1 MKRSHFSALRPICPA
16 CRAPGRA
23 APLVVAAI
31 ERSIGEGDDWQDL
44 LEGML
49 ECSAAD
55 CRREYPVLDG
65 VPLLVADLSGLLRN
79 SALHFLFRE
88 DLSPR
93 VLSALLD
100 GAGPDSELERL
111 LRYLSHYAPD
121 HFGDLDP
128 SPCPGTPTTPPIAGL
143 MQAAV
148 AAMAVPAGPAA
159 DLGCGLG
166 RGTFTL
172 ANEREGLVLGVD
184 LNLAM
189 LRVASRA
196 LREGRARYPVRR
208 VGMVYT
214 WREHPVVLPG
224 AERVDFWLAD
234 AHNLPFEDQTFGAL
248 TSLNLI
254 DCLGDPARHLTELDR
269 CLAPGGGLAL
279 CTPYDWSAQVTGAE
293 GWIGGHS
300 QRGADGGASEPRA
313 RALFGPPWM
322 PHLQL
327 KAEVHALPWQ
337 VRVHDRSTMLYAAHL
352 LVGVRAP
359 DESTENAEHS
369 VQHAQDG
376 TRSPGGAAP

>member
-1 MKRSHFSALRPICPA
+1 MKRSHFAALRPICPA

-23 APLVVAAI
+23 APLVVAAV
-31 ERSIGEGDDWQDL
+31 ERAIGEGDDWVDL
-44 LEGML
+44 IEGMI

-55 CRREYPVLDG
+55 CRREYPVIDG
-65 VPLLVADLSGLLRN
+65 VPLLVPDLSGLLQN

-121 HFGDLDP
+121 HYGDQDAA
-128 SPCPGTPTTPPIAGL
+128 PCPGTPAAAPIAGL
-143 MQAAV
+143 MGAAV
-148 AAMAVPAGPAA
+148 AAMGQGTGGPAA
-159 DLGCGLG
+159 DLGCGVG

-172 ANEREGLVLGVD
+172 ASHREGLVLGID

-214 WREHPVVLPG
+214 WRDHPVALPG

-234 AHNLPFEDQTFGAL
+234 VHDLPFEDGRFGAL

-254 DCLGDPARHLTELDR
+254 DCLGDPARHLAEVDR
-269 CLAPGGGLAL
+269 CLGPGGRFALA
-279 CTPYDWSAQVTGAE
+279 TPYDWSSQVTGPT

-322 PHLQL
+322 PQMALLH
-327 KAEVHALPWQ
+327 EVNALPWR
-337 VRVHDRSTMLYAAHL
+337 VRVHDRSTMHYASHL
-352 LVGVRAP
+352 LVGGHAEARAH
-359 DESTENAEHS
+359 DESDAEHVKLS
-369 VQHAQDG
+369 EPTQ
-376 TRSPGGAAP
+376 GGAAR

>member
-1 MKRSHFSALRPICPA
+1 MKRGHFSALRPICPA
-16 CRAPGRA
+16 CRGPARA

-31 ERSIGEGDDWQDL
+31 ERAIGEGDAWVDL
-44 LEGML
+44 IEGML

-65 VPLLVADLSGLLRN
+65 VPLLVPDLSGLLQN

-121 HFGDLDP
+121 HYGDHDP
-128 SPCPGTPTTPPIAGL
+128 APCPGTPAEAPIAAL
-143 MQAAV
+143 MGAAAQA
-148 AAMAVPAGPAA
+148 MGPTAGPAA
-159 DLGCGLG
+159 DLGCGVG

-172 ANEREGLVLGVD
+172 ASQREGLVLGVD
-184 LNLAM
+184 LNVAM

-196 LREGRARYPVRR
+196 LRTGRARYPVRR

-214 WREHPVVLPG
+214 WREHALALPG

-234 AHNLPFEDQTFGAL
+234 VHNLPFDDRTFGAL

-254 DCLGDPARHLTELDR
+254 DCLGDPARHLAEVDR
-269 CLAPGGGLAL
+269 CLGPGGRFALA
-279 CTPYDWSAQVTGAE
+279 TPYDWSAQVTGPT

-300 QRGADGGASEPRA
+300 QRGPDGGASEPRA

-322 PHLQL
+322 PEMSLLH
-327 KAEVHALPWQ
+327 EVEALPWR
-337 VRVHDRSTMLYAAHL
+337 VRVHDRSTMHYASHL
-352 LVGVRAP
+352 LVGGHAGAQRSS
-359 DESTENAEHS
+359 ESDASEVNLHDP
-369 VQHAQDG
+369 HAA
-376 TRSPGGAAP
+376 GAAH

>member
-1 MKRSHFSALRPICPA
+1 MKRGHFSALRPICPA
-16 CRAPGRA
+16 CRGPGRA

-31 ERSIGEGDDWQDL
+31 ERAIGEGEAWVDL

-65 VPLLVADLSGLLRN
+65 VPLLVPDLSGLLQN

-121 HFGDLDP
+121 HYGDQDP
-128 SPCPGTPTTPPIAGL
+128 APCPGTPAEAPIAAL
-143 MQAAV
+143 MGAAAQA
-148 AAMAVPAGPAA
+148 MGPTAGPAA
-159 DLGCGLG
+159 DLGCGVG

-172 ANEREGLVLGVD
+172 ASQREGLVLGVD
-184 LNLAM
+184 LNVAM

-196 LREGRARYPVRR
+196 LRTGRARYPVRR

-214 WREHPVVLPG
+214 WREHALALPG

-234 AHNLPFEDQTFGAL
+234 VHNLPFDDRTFGAL

-254 DCLGDPARHLTELDR
+254 DCLGDPARHLAEVDR
-269 CLAPGGGLAL
+269 CLDPGGRFALA
-279 CTPYDWSAQVTGAE
+279 TPYDWSSQVTGPT

-300 QRGADGGASEPRA
+300 QRGPDGGASEPRA

-322 PHLQL
+322 PEMSLLH
-327 KAEVHALPWQ
+327 EVEALPWR
-337 VRVHDRSTMLYAAHL
+337 VRVHDRSTMHYASHL
-352 LVGVRAP
+352 LVGGHAGAERSA
-359 DESTENAEHS
+359 ESDASEAKLHDPP
-369 VQHAQDG
+369 AA
-376 TRSPGGAAP
+376 GGAP